1 MTIEFPTVIQ
11 ISFHKFTLTLF
22 LQVLKFLSFNGI
34 NYRSHAKV
42 LCTFKLNTFN
52 ASLRQKLRRHLK
64 MMAVIPP
71 TDFMYLLPL
80 NLKQFWFVYN
90 NQVPAKEIVYFSETS
105 RKYLWL
111 FKFTQKGQKSL
122 FIKDLLTQPPRP
134 EKGKLIIIKNPIK

>member
-1 MTIEFPTVIQ
+1 
-11 ISFHKFTLTLF
+11 
-22 LQVLKFLSFNGI
+22 
-34 NYRSHAKV
+34 
-42 LCTFKLNTFN
+42 
-52 ASLRQKLRRHLK
+52 